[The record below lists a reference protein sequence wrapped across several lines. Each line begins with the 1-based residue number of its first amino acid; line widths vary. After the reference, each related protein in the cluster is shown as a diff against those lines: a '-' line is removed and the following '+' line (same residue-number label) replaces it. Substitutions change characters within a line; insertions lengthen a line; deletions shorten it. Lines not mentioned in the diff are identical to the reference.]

1 MTAPIPAGPGRGGT
15 AGQPLRGPRLA
26 LLFSI
31 LLLLSSSVQ
40 GRQELR
46 ALSEEATAPAAGHP
60 ARRLARMTPF
70 WRTVGSKPPGAHCQH
85 SLECIT
91 KACRAGRCATPQY
104 EC

>member
-1 MTAPIPAGPGRGGT
+1 FHF
-15 AGQPLRGPRLA
+15 QDSCSLA
-26 LLFSI
+26 FLY
-31 LLLLSSSVQ
+31 LLLTC

-91 KACRAGRCATPQY
+91 KACR
-104 EC
+104 